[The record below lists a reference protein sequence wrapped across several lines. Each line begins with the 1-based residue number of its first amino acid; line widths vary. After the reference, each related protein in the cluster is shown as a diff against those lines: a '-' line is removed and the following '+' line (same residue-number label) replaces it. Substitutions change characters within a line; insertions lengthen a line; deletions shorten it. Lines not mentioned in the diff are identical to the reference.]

1 MTALLRWKKI
11 LIGQFILLILLSASC
26 AVYKPITSI
35 KPTESLPDSFSEG
48 PALPPIDCWWE
59 QFENSELEQF
69 IDEALSGNLTL
80 KMAWSRLD
88 QARQLAKIAGAGSY
102 PGLDSGF
109 STQQSDFRGSLPPGS
124 VKRIRDFS
132 VTMTLS
138 YQVDLWKKIK
148 NSRLSAVLD
157 FEAGREDLE
166 ATALAITSG
175 VAELWAS
182 LAEQDAYLQL
192 LEEQLEVAESY
203 LELVEAR
210 FGRGL
215 SSAVD
220 VYQQRLHVENIKE
233 QFPVTRMQQKLLKN
247 QLALLLGK
255 QPTAD
260 IYLAG
265 SELPMIKG
273 LPPMGIPAE
282 ILRDRPDVRAAELRL
297 FAADHRVATAVA
309 DRFPSISFSVT
320 GGSQAGTVSNLF
332 EQWFTNLAG
341 NIMAPL
347 FDAGRRKAEVK
358 RNQAVVRERFYQ
370 WEAVLLNA
378 FSEVEDA
385 LAGEEGLSETYSSTI
400 KQVELARRTLDRSRA
415 LYVNGLTDYL
425 TVLTSLQSLQNLQRV
440 EINTRK
446 SLLSNRIKLHSA
458 LGGSWT
464 GTLIEPQNN
473 LNTSD

>member
-1 MTALLRWKKI
+1 MTVLSRWKKT
-11 LIGQFILLILLSASC
+11 LTGSVILLILLSASC
-26 AVYKPITSI
+26 SVYKPITSV
-35 KPTESLPDSFSEG
+35 KPTEPLPGSFSEG
-48 PALPPIDCWWE
+48 PALPPIDCWWK
-59 QFENSELEQF
+59 QFENSELERL
-69 IDEALSGNLTL
+69 IDEALSRNLTL

-88 QARQLAKIAGAGSY
+88 QARQLAKIAGAGAY
-102 PGLDSGF
+102 PSLDSGF
-109 STQQSDFRGSLPPGS
+109 SAQQSDFRGSLPPGS
-124 VKRIRDFS
+124 VKRLRDFS
-132 VTMTLS
+132 ANMTLS
-138 YQVDLWKKIK
+138 YQVDLWKKIT
-148 NSRLSAVLD
+148 NSQLSAVLD

-166 ATALAITSG
+166 STALAITSG
-175 VAELWAS
+175 VADLWAS
-182 LAEQDAYLQL
+182 LVEQDAYFQL
-192 LEEQLEVAESY
+192 LKEQLEVGKSY

-220 VYQQRLHVENIKE
+220 VYQQRLHVENIRE
-233 QFPVTRMQQKLLKN
+233 QFPATKMQQKLLRN

-255 QPTAD
+255 QPTAA
-260 IYLAG
+260 I
-265 SELPMIKG
+265 SMTESILPMIKDI
-273 LPPMGIPAE
+273 PPTGIPAE

-297 FAADHRVATAVA
+297 FAADHRAAAAVA
-309 DRFPSISFSVT
+309 DRFPSISFSAT
-320 GGSQAGTVSNLF
+320 AGSQSGTVSSLF

-341 NIMAPL
+341 NLMAPL

-378 FSEVEDA
+378 FAEVEDA
-385 LAGEEGLSETYSSTI
+385 LAREEGLSETYSSTT

-440 EINTRK
+440 EISIRK

-464 GTLIEPQNN
+464 GELTEPRNN
-473 LNTSD
+473 LITSD